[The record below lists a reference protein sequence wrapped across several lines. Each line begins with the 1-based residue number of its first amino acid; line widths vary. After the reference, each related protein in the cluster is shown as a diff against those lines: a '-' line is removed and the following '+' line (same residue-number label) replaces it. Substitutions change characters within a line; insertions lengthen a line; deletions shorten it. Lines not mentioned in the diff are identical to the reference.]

1 MSYIKSYL
9 DHTRRQNE
17 DVKNIHAVLLAS
29 VLTGFFVVVYLFLVR
44 GVTPP
49 TPDINMSASGER
61 VYTNNINI
69 NNSNLEQNI
78 LENKNLDNVGKS
90 NISKNNIPTD
100 FNPFQSIKDIF
111 EKASTDINNIKNNVE
126 GSEYK
131 SDTNTS
137 N

>member
-17 DVKNIHAVLLAS
+17 DIKNIHAVLLAS
-29 VLTGFFVVVYLFLVR
+29 VLTGFFIVIYLFLVR

-49 TPDINMSASGER
+49 HPEISITSNR
-61 VYTNNINI
+61 TYTNNSEYNNLNQKNPEQNIYNNSDNSNLNI
-69 NNSNLEQNI
+69 NNL
-78 LENKNLDNVGKS
+78 NKNNL
-90 NISKNNIPTD
+90 PAD

-111 EKASTDINNIKNNVE
+111 EKASTDINNIKNNVG

-131 SDTNTS
+131 SDVKNR
-137 N
+137 

>member
-9 DHTRRQNE
+9 AHTKRQNE
-17 DVKNIHAVLLAS
+17 DIKNIHAVLLAS
-29 VLTGFFVVVYLFLVR
+29 VLTGFFIVIYLFLVR

-61 VYTNNINI
+61 VYKNNL
-69 NNSNLEQNI
+69 NNSNSEQKNLEQNI
-78 LENKNLDNVGKS
+78 LENKNLDNADKI
-90 NISKNNIPTD
+90 NISKNNLPAD

-131 SDTNTS
+131 SE
-137 N
+137 

>member
-1 MSYIKSYL
+1 MSYINSYL
-9 DHTRRQNE
+9 AHTRRQNE

-29 VLTGFFVVVYLFLVR
+29 VLTGFFIVIYLFLVR

-61 VYTNNINI
+61 VYKNNL
-69 NNSNLEQNI
+69 NNSNSEQKNLEQNI
-78 LENKNLDNVGKS
+78 LENKNLDNADKI
-90 NISKNNIPTD
+90 NISKNNLPAD

-131 SDTNTS
+131 SE
-137 N
+137 

>member
-9 DHTRRQNE
+9 AHTRRQNE

-29 VLTGFFVVVYLFLVR
+29 VLTGFFIVIYLFLVR

-61 VYTNNINI
+61 VYTNNSEQKNA
-69 NNSNLEQNI
+69 EQNI
-78 LENKNLDNVGKS
+78 LENNNLDNADKS
-90 NISKNNIPTD
+90 NISKNNMPTD

-111 EKASTDINNIKNNVE
+111 EKASIDINNIKNNVE

-131 SDTNTS
+131 SDAKNQ
-137 N
+137 

>member
-17 DVKNIHAVLLAS
+17 DIKNIHAVLLAS
-29 VLTGFFVVVYLFLVR
+29 VLTGFFIVIYLFLVR
-44 GVTPP
+44 SVTPP

-61 VYTNNINI
+61 VYTNN
-69 NNSNLEQNI
+69 SEQKNLEQN
-78 LENKNLDNVGKS
+78 NLDDADKS
-90 NISKNNIPTD
+90 NISKNNLPAD

-131 SDTNTS
+131 SE
-137 N
+137 